1 MFYYLFRYLDQLDI
15 PGAGAFNYLSTRSA
29 AAVIT
34 SLIIAMLIGKR
45 IIRILQRRQIGET
58 IRDLDL
64 EGQYQ
69 KKGTPSMGGLIIIAS
84 ILVPVLLFAR
94 LDNVYIILMIITTV
108 WVGFIGFLDDYI
120 KIFKKNKEGLAGRF
134 KIAGQV
140 VLGLIVALTLYISDD
155 VVVRVNVT
163 PPAGVTVVTA
173 ENSSFIAGVADVN
186 GSVDAGM
193 TEGNTAMGTQE
204 SDTAGKSTEAS
215 GDEPSAI
222 REEPSAG
229 LEQSSAIRDET
240 ISTGQDDSVSRPGLI
255 SVPEESSVMQQ
266 QSTVANVKST
276 KTTIPFVKDNE
287 FDYSWLVPFAKG
299 KTKTLLGWLV
309 FIAMVIFVVV
319 AVSNGVN
326 LTDGLDGLATGT
338 SAVSGVTL
346 GILAYVSG
354 NIIYA
359 DYLNIMYIPYIGE
372 LVVFAAAFA
381 GATVGFLWYN
391 SYPAQVFMGD
401 TGSLTLGGIIA
412 VFAIVIRKELLI
424 PILCGIF
431 FVESLSVMLQ
441 VSWFKRTKRKFGEG
455 RRIFLMAPLHHHYQK
470 KGYAEPKI
478 VTRFWIVAII
488 LAVLSVVTLKIR

>member
-1 MFYYLFRYLDQLDI
+1 
-15 PGAGAFNYLSTRSA
+15 
-29 AAVIT
+29 
-34 SLIIAMLIGKR
+34 
-45 IIRILQRRQIGET
+45 
-58 IRDLDL
+58 
-64 EGQYQ
+64 
-69 KKGTPSMGGLIIIAS
+69 
-84 ILVPVLLFAR
+84 
-94 LDNVYIILMIITTV
+94 MIITTV

-173 ENSSFIAGVADVN
+173 ESSSFGAAIADASATLNPQGLAEV
-186 GSVDAGM
+186 GETPSVI
-193 TEGNTAMGTQE
+193 Q
-204 SDTAGKSTEAS
+204 
-215 GDEPSAI
+215 
-222 REEPSAG
+222 
-229 LEQSSAIRDET
+229 
-240 ISTGQDDSVSRPGLI
+240 
-255 SVPEESSVMQQ
+255 EESSTVQQ

-309 FIAMVIFVVV
+309 FMAMVIFVVV

-441 VSWFKRTKRKFGEG
+441 VSWFKRTKRKYGEG
-455 RRIFLMAPLHHHYQK
+455 RRIFLMAPLHHHYQR

>member
-1 MFYYLFRYLDQLDI
+1 MLYYLFRYLDSLGV
-15 PGAGAFNYLSTRSA
+15 PGAGVFNYLSFRSA

-34 SLIIAMLIGKR
+34 SLLIAMLIGKK
-45 IIRILQRRQIGET
+45 IIYFLQRKQIGET
-58 IRDLDL
+58 IRNLDL
-64 EGQYQ
+64 EGQYRKQ
-69 KKGTPSMGGLIIIAS
+69 GTPSMGGVIIIAS

-94 LDNVYIILMIITTV
+94 LENVYIILMIITTI
-108 WVGFIGFLDDYI
+108 WVGFIGFMDDYI

-134 KIAGQV
+134 KIIGQV
-140 VLGLIVALTLYISDD
+140 GLGLIVALTLYISDD

-163 PPAGVTVVTA
+163 PPAGVTVTSA
-173 ENSSFIAGVADVN
+173 
-186 GSVDAGM
+186 DAGY
-193 TEGNTAMGTQE
+193 EDPADAVNSGTV
-204 SDTAGKSTEAS
+204 
-215 GDEPSAI
+215 
-222 REEPSAG
+222 
-229 LEQSSAIRDET
+229 T
-240 ISTGQDDSVSRPGLI
+240 I
-255 SVPEESSVMQQ
+255 QQ
-266 QSTVANVKST
+266 QSTAVNVKST
-276 KTTIPFVKDNE
+276 KTTIPFVKNNE
-287 FDYSWLVPFAKG
+287 FDYSWLVPFARG
-299 KTKTLLGWLV
+299 ETKQLLGWLV
-309 FIAMVIFVVV
+309 FMAMVVFVVV
-319 AVSNGVN
+319 SVSNGVN

-338 SAVSGVTL
+338 SAVAGVTL

-359 DYLNIMYIPYIGE
+359 NYLNIMYLPNIGE
-372 LVVFAAAFA
+372 LVIFAAAFA

-431 FVESLSVMLQ
+431 FVESLSVMIQ
-441 VSWFKRTKRKFGEG
+441 VSWFKRTKRKYGEG

-488 LAVLSVVTLKIR
+488 LAVLSVVTLKMR

>member
-1 MFYYLFRYLDQLDI
+1 MLYYLFRYLDTLDF
-15 PGAGAFNYLSTRSA
+15 PGAGVFNYLSFRSA

-45 IIRILQRRQIGET
+45 IIKALQRKQIGET

-64 EGQYQ
+64 EGQYRKQ
-69 KKGTPSMGGLIIIAS
+69 GTPSMGGIIILAS

-94 LDNVYIILMIITTV
+94 LDNIYIILMIITTI
-108 WVGFIGFLDDYI
+108 WIGMIGFLDDYI

-134 KIAGQV
+134 KIIGQV
-140 VLGLIVALTLYISDD
+140 TLGLIVAVTLYLSDD

-163 PPAGVTVVTA
+163 APSNVTV
-173 ENSSFIAGVADVN
+173 
-186 GSVDAGM
+186 
-193 TEGNTAMGTQE
+193 TAMDV
-204 SDTAGKSTEAS
+204 S
-215 GDEPSAI
+215 
-222 REEPSAG
+222 REEAG
-229 LEQSSAIRDET
+229 ELVAE
-240 ISTGQDDSVSRPGLI
+240 STAV
-255 SVPEESSVMQQ
+255 
-266 QSTVANVKST
+266 NVKST
-276 KTTIPFVKDNE
+276 KTTIPFVKNNE

-299 KTKTLLGWLV
+299 KTKQFFGWIV
-309 FIAMVIFVVV
+309 FMAMVILVVV
-319 AVSNGVN
+319 SVSNGVN

-338 SAVSGVTL
+338 TAISGLTL

-359 DYLNIMYIPYIGE
+359 DYLNIMYIPNIGE

-412 VFAIVIRKELLI
+412 VFAVVTRKELLV

-431 FVESLSVMLQ
+431 FIESLSVMLQ
-441 VSWFKRTKRKFGEG
+441 VSWFKRTKRKYGVG
-455 RRIFLMAPLHHHYQK
+455 RRIFLMAPLHHHFQK

-488 LAVLSVVTLKIR
+488 LAVLSVVTLKTR

>member
-1 MFYYLFRYLDQLDI
+1 MLYYLFRYLDELGF
-15 PGAGAFNYLSTRSA
+15 PGAGVFNYLSFRSA

-34 SLIIAMLIGKR
+34 SLLIAMVIGKSL
-45 IIRILQRRQIGET
+45 IKYLQRKQIGET

-64 EGQYQ
+64 EGQYRKQ
-69 KKGTPSMGGLIIIAS
+69 GTPSMGGIIIIAS

-94 LDNVYIILMIITTV
+94 LDNVYIILMIITTI
-108 WVGFIGFLDDYI
+108 WVGFIGFADDYI

-134 KIAGQV
+134 KIIGQV
-140 VLGLIVALTLYISDD
+140 GLGLIVALTLYLSDD

-163 PPAGVTVVTA
+163 APAGVTVASADMSDVQQGEEILPQTTA
-173 ENSSFIAGVADVN
+173 V
-186 GSVDAGM
+186 
-193 TEGNTAMGTQE
+193 
-204 SDTAGKSTEAS
+204 
-215 GDEPSAI
+215 
-222 REEPSAG
+222 
-229 LEQSSAIRDET
+229 
-240 ISTGQDDSVSRPGLI
+240 
-255 SVPEESSVMQQ
+255 
-266 QSTVANVKST
+266 NVKST
-276 KTTIPFVKDNE
+276 TTTIPFIKDNQ

-299 KTKTLLGWLV
+299 KTKQLLGWLV

-338 SAVSGVTL
+338 SAVAGVTL

-359 DYLNIMYIPYIGE
+359 DYLNIMYLPNIGE
-372 LVVFAAAFA
+372 LVIFAAAFA

-424 PILCGIF
+424 PILCGVF
-431 FVESLSVMLQ
+431 FIESLSVMLQ
-441 VSWFKRTKRKFGEG
+441 VSWFKRTKRKYGVG

>member
-1 MFYYLFRYLDQLDI
+1 MLYYLFRYLDTLGV
-15 PGAGAFNYLSTRSA
+15 PGAGVFNYLSFRSA

-45 IIRILQRRQIGET
+45 IIWYLQRKQIGET
-58 IRDLDL
+58 IRNLDL
-64 EGQYQ
+64 EGQYRKQ
-69 KKGTPSMGGLIIIAS
+69 GTPSMGGLIIIAS

-94 LDNVYIILMIITTV
+94 LDNVYIILMIITTI
-108 WVGFIGFLDDYI
+108 WVGFIGFMDDYI

-134 KIAGQV
+134 KIIGQIG
-140 VLGLIVALTLYISDD
+140 LGLIVALTLYISDD

-163 PPAGVTVVTA
+163 PPAG
-173 ENSSFIAGVADVN
+173 I
-186 GSVDAGM
+186 
-193 TEGNTAMGTQE
+193 
-204 SDTAGKSTEAS
+204 
-215 GDEPSAI
+215 
-222 REEPSAG
+222 
-229 LEQSSAIRDET
+229 
-240 ISTGQDDSVSRPGLI
+240 
-255 SVPEESSVMQQ
+255 
-266 QSTVANVKST
+266 TVASADNVSIEMQDAAGAEQQPTAVNVKST
-276 KTTIPFVKDNE
+276 KTTIPFVKNNE

-299 KTKTLLGWLV
+299 KTKQLLGWLV
-309 FIAMVIFVVV
+309 FMAMVVFVVV

-338 SAVSGVTL
+338 SAVAGVTL

-359 DYLNIMYIPYIGE
+359 NYLNIMYLPNIGE
-372 LVVFAAAFA
+372 LVIFAAAFA

-441 VSWFKRTKRKFGEG
+441 VSWFKRTKRRFGEG

-488 LAVLSVVTLKIR
+488 LAVISVVTLKIR

>member
-1 MFYYLFRYLDQLDI
+1 MLYYLFRYLDSLGV
-15 PGAGAFNYLSTRSA
+15 PGAGVFNYLSTRSA

-34 SLIIAMLIGKR
+34 SLFIAMLIGKKL
-45 IIRILQRRQIGET
+45 IYFLQRKQIGET
-58 IRDLDL
+58 IRNLDL
-64 EGQYQ
+64 EGQYRKQ
-69 KKGTPSMGGLIIIAS
+69 GTPSMGGIIIIAS

-94 LDNVYIILMIITTV
+94 LDNVYIILMIITTI
-108 WVGFIGFLDDYI
+108 WVGLIGFADDYI

-134 KIAGQV
+134 KIIGQIG
-140 VLGLIVALTLYISDD
+140 LGLIVALTLYISDD
-155 VVVRVNVT
+155 VVVRVNVA
-163 PPAGVTVVTA
+163 PPAGVTVASADALYSNPAGTVNAGAA
-173 ENSSFIAGVADVN
+173 EDLQYGA
-186 GSVDAGM
+186 
-193 TEGNTAMGTQE
+193 
-204 SDTAGKSTEAS
+204 EA
-215 GDEPSAI
+215 I
-222 REEPSAG
+222 
-229 LEQSSAIRDET
+229 
-240 ISTGQDDSVSRPGLI
+240 
-255 SVPEESSVMQQ
+255 QQ
-266 QSTVANVKST
+266 QSTAVNIKST
-276 KTTIPFVKDNE
+276 KTTIPFVKNNE
-287 FDYSWLVPFAKG
+287 FDYSWLVPFAEG
-299 KTKTLLGWLV
+299 KTKQLLGWLV
-309 FIAMVIFVVV
+309 FMAMVIFVVV

-338 SAVSGVTL
+338 SAVAGVTL

-359 DYLNIMYIPYIGE
+359 NYLNIMYLPNIGE
-372 LVVFAAAFA
+372 LVIFAAAFA
-381 GATVGFLWYN
+381 GALVGFLWYN

-424 PILCGIF
+424 PILCGVF

-441 VSWFKRTKRKFGEG
+441 VTWFKRTKRKYGEG

>member
-1 MFYYLFRYLDQLDI
+1 MLYYLFRYLDTLGV
-15 PGAGAFNYLSTRSA
+15 PGAGVFNYLSFRSA

-34 SLIIAMLIGKR
+34 SLLIAMLIGKK
-45 IIRILQRRQIGET
+45 IIYFLQRKQIGET
-58 IRDLDL
+58 IRNLDL
-64 EGQYQ
+64 EGQYRKQ
-69 KKGTPSMGGLIIIAS
+69 GTPSMGGLIIIAS

-94 LDNVYIILMIITTV
+94 LDNVYIILMIITTI
-108 WVGFIGFLDDYI
+108 WGGFIGFMDDYI

-134 KIAGQV
+134 KILGQIG
-140 VLGLIVALTLYISDD
+140 LGLIVALTLYLSDD
-155 VVVRVNVT
+155 VVVRVNVA
-163 PPAGVTVVTA
+163 PPAGVTVASADAAYDDPAVTA
-173 ENSSFIAGVADVN
+173 E
-186 GSVDAGM
+186 
-193 TEGNTAMGTQE
+193 
-204 SDTAGKSTEAS
+204 
-215 GDEPSAI
+215 
-222 REEPSAG
+222 
-229 LEQSSAIRDET
+229 
-240 ISTGQDDSVSRPGLI
+240 SRTVVL
-255 SVPEESSVMQQ
+255 QQ
-266 QSTVANVKST
+266 QSTAVNVKST
-276 KTTIPFVKDNE
+276 KTTIPFVKNNE
-287 FDYSWLVPFAKG
+287 FDYAWLVPFARG
-299 KTKTLLGWLV
+299 ETKQLLGWLV
-309 FIAMVIFVVV
+309 FMAMVVFVVV

-338 SAVSGVTL
+338 SAVAGVTL

-359 DYLNIMYIPYIGE
+359 NYLKIMYLPNIGE
-372 LVVFAAAFA
+372 QVIFAAAFA
-381 GATVGFLWYN
+381 GALVGFLWYN

-441 VSWFKRTKRKFGEG
+441 VSWFKRTKRKYGEG

-488 LAVLSVVTLKIR
+488 LAVISVVTLKTR

>member
-1 MFYYLFRYLDQLDI
+1 MLYYLFRYLDSLGV
-15 PGAGAFNYLSTRSA
+15 PGAGVFNYLSFRSA

-34 SLIIAMLIGKR
+34 SLLIAMLIGKKL
-45 IIRILQRRQIGET
+45 IYFLQRKQIGET
-58 IRDLDL
+58 IRNLDL
-64 EGQYQ
+64 EGQYRKQ
-69 KKGTPSMGGLIIIAS
+69 GTPSMGGIIIIAS

-94 LDNVYIILMIITTV
+94 LDNVYIILMIITTI
-108 WVGFIGFLDDYI
+108 WVGLIGFTDDYI

-134 KIAGQV
+134 KIIGQIG
-140 VLGLIVALTLYISDD
+140 LGLIVALTLYISDD

-163 PPAGVTVVTA
+163 PPAGVTVA
-173 ENSSFIAGVADVN
+173 SADAMYDEPAGTSD
-186 GSVDAGM
+186 
-193 TEGNTAMGTQE
+193 EGTDGVLQY
-204 SDTAGKSTEAS
+204 GTEA
-215 GDEPSAI
+215 
-222 REEPSAG
+222 
-229 LEQSSAIRDET
+229 L
-240 ISTGQDDSVSRPGLI
+240 
-255 SVPEESSVMQQ
+255 QQ
-266 QSTVANVKST
+266 QSTAVNVKST

-299 KTKTLLGWLV
+299 KTKQLLGWLV
-309 FIAMVIFVVV
+309 FMAMVIFVVV

-338 SAVSGVTL
+338 SAVAGMTL

-359 DYLNIMYIPYIGE
+359 NYLNIMYLPNIGE
-372 LVVFAAAFA
+372 LVIFAAAFS

-441 VSWFKRTKRKFGEG
+441 VGWFKRTKRKYGEG